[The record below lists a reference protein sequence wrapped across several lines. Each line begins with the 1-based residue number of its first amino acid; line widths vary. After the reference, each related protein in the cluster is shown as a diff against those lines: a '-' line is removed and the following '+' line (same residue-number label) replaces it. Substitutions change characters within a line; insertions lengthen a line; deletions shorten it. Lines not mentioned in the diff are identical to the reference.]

1 MIISPPR
8 LPVIHTVNIVQAAA
22 ILVDLG
28 SFRTGN
34 GGDLF

>member
-1 MIISPPR
+1 MIILPPKSPR
-8 LPVIHTVNIVQAAA
+8 HTVNLVQAAA